1 MRAYC
6 TVALAL
12 LVSGLMAGPARADKR
27 VALVIGNSSYRN
39 APKLTNP
46 ENDATAISLLL
57 KNSGFDVVETR
68 QNLSGADMRRSMRE
82 FSETTTDADIAVVF
96 YAGHG
101 IEVGGTNYLI
111 PVDAALR
118 KDIDVDDEAISLDR
132 VLTLLEPAKRLR
144 LIILDACRDNPFVSN
159 MSRTLSSRS
168 VGRGLGKVE
177 PPNSDTLIAYAAKA
191 GSTSADGDG
200 SNSPFTMAL
209 VRNIATPGL
218 DIRIALGRV
227 HDEVMNNTRR
237 KQEPFVYGA
246 LGGATISLVS
256 PTSEP
261 REDKS
266 GTAALQ
272 PDTDGP
278 ASRDYEAAAKVATKE
293 AWEAFLAKH
302 SAGFYADLARA
313 QRAKLTALSPNA
325 RPEPEKRINP
335 APSPADADPKEK
347 NKPSK
352 PRTGGNTL
360 EDCLADYVRRK
371 GAFVPEGQSTA
382 YVKSRSDMTSM
393 CQFAISHGNYYWHY
407 TR

>member
-1 MRAYC
+1 
-6 TVALAL
+6 
-12 LVSGLMAGPARADKR
+12 
-27 VALVIGNSSYRN
+27 
-39 APKLTNP
+39 
-46 ENDATAISLLL
+46 
-57 KNSGFDVVETR
+57 
-68 QNLSGADMRRSMRE
+68 MRRSMRE
-82 FSETTTDADIAVVF
+82 FSETTMDADIAVVF

-111 PVDAALR
+111 PIDAALR

-144 LIILDACRDNPFVSN
+144 LIILDACRDNPFVSH

-200 SNSPFTMAL
+200 ANSPFTTAL
-209 VRNIATPGL
+209 LRNLTTPGL

-246 LGGATISLVS
+246 LGGSTISLVS
-256 PTSEP
+256 LTSEP
-261 REDKS
+261 RDDKIGS
-266 GTAALQ
+266 AVLQ
-272 PDTDGP
+272 PDPDAT

-293 AWEAFLAKH
+293 AWEAFLVKH
-302 SAGFYADLARA
+302 PAGFYADLARA
-313 QRAKLTALSPNA
+313 QRAKLTSLSPNVGS
-325 RPEPEKRINP
+325 EPEKRINS
-335 APSPADADPKEK
+335 APKPADIAPKEK
-347 NKPSK
+347 NTPSK
-352 PRTGGNTL
+352 PRSGGNTL
-360 EDCLADYVRRK
+360 QDCLADYVRRK

-393 CQFAISHGNYYWHY
+393 CQFAIAHGNYYWNY
-407 TR
+407 RR